1 MSVSRT
7 WLVTGSSRGLGFEL
21 VRQLLTEASNT
32 VIATCRN
39 PDGATSLKSLRDA
52 AEGQLHV
59 MRLDVSD
66 ETSIRSSAQTVGEIL
81 GDGRGLD
88 YLINNAAISNG
99 NDTAFEFSASGFE
112 STLKSNVIG
121 PALLGQ
127 VLLPYLL
134 KGQSKV
140 IVNFSSGLGSIG
152 LDYGG
157 QNATYSIS
165 KTAVNMLTYKQ
176 AKAQPELIAIAVDPG
191 WVKTDM
197 GGEKA
202 PLEPHESVSAI
213 LKLVNSLDS
222 SNSGKYYRYDG
233 DELLW

>member
-1 MSVSRT
+1 MSAPRT
-7 WLVTGSSRGLGFEL
+7 WLVTGSSRGLGLEI
-21 VRQLLTEASNT
+21 VRQLLSDASNT
-32 VIATCRN
+32 IIATCRN
-39 PDGATSLKSLRDA
+39 PDNASSLKSLADNA
-52 AEGQLHV
+52 KGVLHV
-59 MRLDVSD
+59 VRLDVSD
-66 ETSIRSSAQTVGEIL
+66 EVSIQSSVQAVEEIL
-81 GDGRGLD
+81 GSSRGLD
-88 YLINNAAISNG
+88 YLVNNAAISSG
-99 NDTAFEFSASGFE
+99 NDTAFGFSVAGFE

-134 KGQSKV
+134 KGDRKV

-176 AKAQPELIAIAVDPG
+176 ARAQPELIAIALDPG

-197 GGEKA
+197 GGQNA
-202 PLEPHESVSAI
+202 PLEPHESVSEI
-213 LKLVNSLDS
+213 LKLITSLS
-222 SNSGKYYRYDG
+222 LSESGKYYRYSG
-233 DELLW
+233 EELLW